1 MNKHAIMHSNILYN
15 QLNSIAQT
23 VFLFVLLFSGPVA
36 YAQTDNVSMPFQ
48 PGEKLVFELKWTVV
62 SAGEAALEV
71 RSFKKVNGQDAYH
84 FVMTAKTNRF
94 LDRIYKVRDRIDG
107 YTDLDIT
114 RSVFFAKKQREGKTK
129 QNVVVKFDWD
139 DSTAQYTEFLK
150 QSKRK
155 PIKLMPGA
163 FDPLSIFYHSRML
176 TLQVGEDMQRPV
188 TDGKKCVMGK
198 AKVIRREKIKVP
210 AGEFDTFLMVPDLQ
224 HVGGVFK
231 KSKNATIEL
240 WVSADKR
247 RLPVKIKSKVIV
259 GSFTGELISYTP

>member
-1 MNKHAIMHSNILYN
+1 MNRRSPINGWNRNRLKFFWKILY
-15 QLNSIAQT
+15 LFILLISAQ
-23 VFLFVLLFSGPVA
+23 VSHAAADEF
-36 YAQTDNVSMPFQ
+36 SMPFQ
-48 PGEKLVFELKWTVV
+48 PGEKLVFELKWTIV

-71 RSFKKVNGQDAYH
+71 MPFKKVNGEDAYH
-84 FVMTAKTNRF
+84 FVLTAKSNRF

-114 RSVFFAKKQREGKTK
+114 RSVFFSKKQREGKTK
-129 QNVVVKFDWD
+129 NNVVVKFDWIAQ
-139 DSTAQYTEFLK
+139 TAEYTEFIK
-150 QSKRK
+150 QAKK
-155 PIKLMPGA
+155 HPIELMPGTL
-163 FDPLSIFYHSRML
+163 DPLSIFYYARTL
-176 TLQVGEDMQRPV
+176 PLQVGEDMQRPV

-198 AKVIRREKIKVP
+198 ARIVRREKIKVP

-247 RLPVKIKSKVIV
+247 RLPVKLKSEVIV